1 MANETE
7 IALRE
12 DFNLIMRETGGTLE
26 IRDQASYDRAAL
38 FLIKTIAPFRKKWAE
53 YWAPVKE
60 QTHEAHKAVVAKF
73 KEGDEPAERA
83 EKDIKA
89 AIRKW
94 DDAQETLRQER
105 QRVAQRAAEEREAR
119 ERAAQAA
126 FAEEEGAPPAEIEA
140 IVSAPSIAVAEP
152 VPETYAKIKGIS
164 RRPHWVAEVR
174 NLKALCAAIAK
185 GTVPVNYVLP
195 NQQVLNS
202 RANADRETMQVP
214 GVIAKNDSII
224 AGRSG

>member
-12 DFNLIMRETGGTLE
+12 DLNKLAGQQPAMIK
-26 IRDQASYDRAAL
+26 IVDQASYDRVAL
-38 FLIKTIAPFRKKWAE
+38 MLVKVIQPFRKRWAE
-53 YWAPVKE
+53 YWKE
-60 QTHEAHKAVVAKF
+60 PIGTAHAAHKAVLAKF
-73 KEGDEPAERA
+73 KEGDERA
-83 EKDIKA
+83 GLLETA
-89 AIRKW
+89 AKLEIRKW
-94 DDAQETLRQER
+94 DDAQEAIRQER
-105 QRVAQRAAEEREAR
+105 QRARQRAEEEREAR

-214 GVIAKNDSII
+214 GVIAKNDSKI
-224 AGRSG
+224 GR

>member
-12 DFNLIMRETGGTLE
+12 DLNLIMRKSGAAIIIT
-26 IRDQASYDRAAL
+26 DQGSYDHAAL
-38 FLIKTIAPFRKKWAE
+38 LLVKMIQPFRKKWRE
-53 YWAPVKE
+53 YWQGPIQAAH
-60 QTHEAHKAVVAKF
+60 QAHKVVLAKF
-73 KEGDEPAERA
+73 NEGDEPAKKAEEMIKHEIRA
-83 EKDIKA
+83 WDI
-89 AIRKW
+89 R
-94 DDAQETLRQER
+94 QEELRQEL
-105 QRVAQRAAEEREAR
+105 QRAEQRAVEEREAR
-119 ERAAQAA
+119 ERAAQEA

-164 RRPHWVAEVR
+164 RRDHWVAEVR

-224 AGRSG
+224 AGRSR